1 MNNNFSLYCPGNRN
15 NVRYIDG
22 YRQSHSCRR
31 SGPRLPPRRSNDH
44 RCSHSHRVAANRNSR
59 GVKTADVSSA
69 EGIEAIVSAVTHIVG
84 RQPWQTS
91 SSYRPFRRPLDPRAK
106 CSEPTD
112 FRRSLTS
119 SRRRACWV
127 VATDRAVSEGC
138 ECPTV
143 GRDCVVVE
151 EAIHDLL
158 QPCSLLGDGLMH
170 APPQFFFD
178 LLEFGLHAVPPRF
191 PPKEEVASP
200 GFSAYE
206 GET

>member
-1 MNNNFSLYCPGNRN
+1 MSNLEKMEAPSAIGILISRDHQHHYYHLVHWLGGEQQCRSPPSFHSSIENRMQISLGGCHGNNNFSLYCPGNRSD
-15 NVRYIDG
+15 VRSIYG

-119 SRRRACWV
+119 RRRACWV
-127 VATDRAVSEGC
+127 VATDRAG
-138 ECPTV
+138 
-143 GRDCVVVE
+143 
-151 EAIHDLL
+151 
-158 QPCSLLGDGLMH
+158 
-170 APPQFFFD
+170 
-178 LLEFGLHAVPPRF
+178 
-191 PPKEEVASP
+191 
-200 GFSAYE
+200 
-206 GET
+206 